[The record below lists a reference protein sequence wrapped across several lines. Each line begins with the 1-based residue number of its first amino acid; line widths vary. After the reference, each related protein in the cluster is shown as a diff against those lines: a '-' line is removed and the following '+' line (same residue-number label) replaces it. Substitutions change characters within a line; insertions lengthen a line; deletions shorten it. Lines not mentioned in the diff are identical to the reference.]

1 MMIMISHPE
10 KNIIKLDIVR
20 VLTRDKASPARL
32 RGRRPP
38 SLVSDQR
45 HPHSHHHQLEL
56 PLSTSVIKHG
66 DVHRDNPII
75 NNHHVDHHQPW

>member
-20 VLTRDKASPARL
+20 VLTRDKASPAHL

-45 HPHSHHHQLEL
+45 HPHYHYQQLSL
-56 PLSTSVIKHG
+56 PLSTSVTDHG
-66 DVHRDNPII
+66 DVPRDITSY
-75 NNHHVDHHQPW
+75 HSHHQQPSS